1 MEKYFIE
8 SFSIALIYLIFKI
21 FEKRFILKE
30 EMALKDIVK
39 DTIVIYLCGIVG
51 LFIFGQIQEE
61 GLVSK
66 ETVNAFVDNPSF

>member
-8 SFSIALIYLIFKI
+8 SFSVALIYLIFKI
-21 FEKRFILKE
+21 FEKRFIVKE
-30 EMALKDIVK
+30 EMVLKDIVK
-39 DTIVIYLCGIVG
+39 DTIVIYLCSIVG

>member
-30 EMALKDIVK
+30 EMILKEIVK

-51 LFIFGQIQEE
+51 LFIVGQIQEE

-66 ETVNAFVDNPSF
+66 ETVNAFIDNPSF

>member
-21 FEKRFILKE
+21 FEKRYIIKE
-30 EMALKDIVK
+30 ETILKDIVK
-39 DTIVIYLCGIVG
+39 DTIVTYLCGVIG

-61 GLVSK
+61 GLVSN
-66 ETVNAFVDNPSF
+66 ETVNAFIDNPSF

>member
-21 FEKRFILKE
+21 FEKRFIIKE
-30 EMALKDIVK
+30 ETILKDVVK
-39 DTIVIYLCGIVG
+39 DTIVTYLCGVIG

>member
-8 SFSIALIYLIFKI
+8 SFSVALIYLIFKI

-30 EMALKDIVK
+30 ELVLKDVVR
-39 DTIVIYLCGIVG
+39 DTIVIYLCSIIG
-51 LFIFGQIQEE
+51 LFIFVQIQEE
-61 GLVSK
+61 GVISK